1 MDASD
6 TRVQRQVGSMALSEV
21 QGAGTIA
28 LMRAVTW
35 YNVLVRLGYSVPL
48 VIVHDVGCMITGIA
62 RPAPSARGMAPA
74 RLANGWR
81 ELLSEFSDTELC
93 RTAGAW
99 KHRDAMVGIVLAR
112 VFSSVSAQLPER
124 ARVLRLDA
132 LPVERVSHASS
143 DPKSAFA
150 RFEQDIALDWLG
162 TMVAHRLLP
171 VLELEQIDV
180 DALRLLGIF
189 RGDNSSLA
197 GMELADLYQ
206 VIVNPSLSDVI
217 DFSLE
222 LMPSLLEV
230 RREMGQQ
237 KFGMD
242 GYASI
247 ERSGNLD
254 SLVLSELAFDDETFE
269 RKFADR
275 ELFYYGHEK
284 QVETEKR
291 AHLVYVDGSA
301 SMRGVREVFA
311 RGLALA
317 LSKRLSILGE
327 RCDVAFFDSR
337 LHEGVRVAAK
347 GGAEIPYV
355 LQYRAERGRNY
366 AEVLRQI
373 EQRVGVE
380 CRKSVQ
386 PVVYLI
392 THGECQF
399 PPDQMAMLAQRAP
412 IYGIFVL
419 PKEGFSLPYLEMLR
433 RVHVID
439 AAATSHSKRA
449 SRAREILSA
458 VQGDLESAKSGMNW
472 RQINAN
478 RRRA

>member
-1 MDASD
+1 MEALE
-6 TRVQRQVGSMALSEV
+6 TRVERQVGSMALSEV

-28 LMRAVTW
+28 LMRAVSW
-35 YNVLVRLGYSVPL
+35 YNVLVRLGFSVPL
-48 VIVHDVGCMITGIA
+48 VVVHDVGCIVTGIA
-62 RPAPSARGMAPA
+62 KPSASTRGMASA

-81 ELLSEFSDTELC
+81 ELLNEFADTELA
-93 RTAGAW
+93 RVPGPW

-112 VFSSVSAQLPER
+112 VFSSVVGQLPQR
-124 ARVLRLDA
+124 ARVLRLQELA
-132 LPVERVSHASS
+132 VERVSQAST
-143 DPKSAFA
+143 DPRSAFA
-150 RFEQDIALDWLG
+150 RYEQDIPQDWLS

-189 RGDNSSLA
+189 RGDGQSLA

-206 VIVNPSLSDVI
+206 VIVSPSLSDVI

-230 RREMGQQ
+230 RKEMGQQ

-247 ERSGNLD
+247 ERNGNLD

-269 RKFADR
+269 RKFANR

-284 QVETEKR
+284 QVETER
-291 AHLVYVDGSA
+291 RTHLIYVDGSA

-317 LSKRLSILGE
+317 LSKRLAILGE

-337 LHEGVRVAAK
+337 VHDGVRVHAK

-373 EQRVGVE
+373 EQRVNIE
-380 CRKSVQ
+380 SRKSIQ
-386 PVVYLI
+386 PVVYLL

-399 PPDQMAMLAQRAP
+399 PPELMATVAHRAP
-412 IYGIFVL
+412 MYGIFVL
-419 PKEGFSLPYLEMLR
+419 PKEGFSLPYLDQLR
-433 RVHVID
+433 RVHIID
-439 AAATSHSKRA
+439 AAATSHAKRA
-449 SRAREILSA
+449 HRAREILSA
-458 VQGDLESAKSGMNW
+458 VQGDLESSRVQMGG
-472 RQINAN
+472 
-478 RRRA
+478 RA